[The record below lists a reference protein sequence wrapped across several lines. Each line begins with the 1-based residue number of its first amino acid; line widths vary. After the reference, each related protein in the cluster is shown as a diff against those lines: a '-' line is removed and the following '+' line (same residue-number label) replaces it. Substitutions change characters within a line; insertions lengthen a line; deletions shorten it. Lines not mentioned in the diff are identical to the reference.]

1 MRLSRFGRAVFCFP
15 TKETALLHAN
25 FAMDSIPHSLQ
36 AFLLIAGGMIGL
48 LAAFSLVDS
57 YAAESRASHEARAS
71 AENRVDSGS
80 HAPVELSSPLNY
92 RRERP
97 KARATER
104 GILQYFERCRPTI
117 SGASR

>member
-1 MRLSRFGRAVFCFP
+1 VSSVVAAEVVGRAFGRRAFTEMRLSRFGRAVFCFP

-80 HAPVELSSPLNY
+80 HAPVE
-92 RRERP
+92 R
-97 KARATER
+97 
-104 GILQYFERCRPTI
+104 
-117 SGASR
+117 GASGRRF